1 MSVPTWKRK
10 LSEAEFVY
18 QVYQLNI
25 RLGEILENKPQKYKA
40 NYTDEIVKTALSA
53 LENVQLADSIYF
65 SRYSS
70 ESDYLIRREQLL
82 LAKGKMQHIAT
93 ACFIFLEIVRKH
105 DRASE
110 GDHAKASRIAAKI
123 YDQEIEIGDR
133 CETCHNLIAG
143 VIKSDNG
150 IYNKYIKPRK

>member
-53 LENVQLADSIYF
+53 LENVQKNQKGRQWNHNILTCL
-65 SRYSS
+65 RSS
-70 ESDYLIRREQLL
+70 PS
-82 LAKGKMQHIAT
+82 
-93 ACFIFLEIVRKH
+93 
-105 DRASE
+105 
-110 GDHAKASRIAAKI
+110 
-123 YDQEIEIGDR
+123 
-133 CETCHNLIAG
+133 
-143 VIKSDNG
+143 
-150 IYNKYIKPRK
+150 